1 MKKKVEEDLK
11 EHEKV
16 QTILN
21 VVCPL
26 GTNQIFMKSLGN
38 VALV

>member
-26 GTNQIFMKSLGN
+26 EQIRYL
-38 VALV
+38 